1 MKKAIFYKKTY
12 KDEFTNFGTI
22 IDCDLYF
29 DKHSGWTVHSNEK
42 VSLET
47 IGNFDFAVDES
58 LDIQAAKL
66 IDEINK
72 FAEQTNVGI
81 HFKMNDKEYDFIV
94 KEEDAYDYY
103 DEETGYEVR
112 IGSQHGKTA
121 LYYRNQYVEKFNS
134 NIELLNFS
142 VNILNG
148 KATELLELSRN
159 NVRKE
164 KKNEISENVLKAVLR
179 YLISKYE
186 LLDKEIKYSKIKLKP
201 LAAAILEENRE
212 YIKSNN
218 IETNGSLPNDWMS
231 LEFFRKKND

>member
-1 MKKAIFYKKTY
+1 MWNPSGNEKGNILQKTY

-81 HFKMNDKEYDFIV
+81 HFKMNKNARLGVCDKMLQIEYNKKRGIIKIPRFYLQMCLSTDSVPALLQVHQWSFFTVEHHIV
-94 KEEDAYDYY
+94 
-103 DEETGYEVR
+103 
-112 IGSQHGKTA
+112 
-121 LYYRNQYVEKFNS
+121 L
-134 NIELLNFS
+134 
-142 VNILNG
+142 
-148 KATELLELSRN
+148 
-159 NVRKE
+159 
-164 KKNEISENVLKAVLR
+164 
-179 YLISKYE
+179 
-186 LLDKEIKYSKIKLKP
+186 
-201 LAAAILEENRE
+201 
-212 YIKSNN
+212 
-218 IETNGSLPNDWMS
+218 
-231 LEFFRKKND
+231 